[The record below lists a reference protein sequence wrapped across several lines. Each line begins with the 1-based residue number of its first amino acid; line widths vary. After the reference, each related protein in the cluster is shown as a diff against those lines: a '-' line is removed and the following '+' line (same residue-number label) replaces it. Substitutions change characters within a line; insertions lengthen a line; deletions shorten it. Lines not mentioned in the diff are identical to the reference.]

1 MQNRDVTKEFENS
14 VMQNATPNSPG
25 SRTAERRP
33 GIAVRELEQHLSA
46 AESALLLGAL
56 LALAASMASF
66 ITL

>member
-1 MQNRDVTKEFENS
+1 MPDRDVTKEFEKP
-14 VMQNATPNSPG
+14 VMQDATPHSPD

-33 GIAVRELEQHLSA
+33 GIAVRELEQHLST